1 MKNKGKMEFARR
13 KFIRDYS
20 EQRENMFRIG

>member
-1 MKNKGKMEFARR
+1 MENNGKMEFARR

-20 EQRENMFRIG
+20 EQRENMFGIG